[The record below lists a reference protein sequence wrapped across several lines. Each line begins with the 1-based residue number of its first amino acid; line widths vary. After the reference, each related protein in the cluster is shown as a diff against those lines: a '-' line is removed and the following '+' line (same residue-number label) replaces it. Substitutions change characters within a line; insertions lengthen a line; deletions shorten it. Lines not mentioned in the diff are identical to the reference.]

1 VDAKAQEERYDI
13 IGAEKKKDFIFSS
26 YRAWW
31 KWCICAQRA
40 AERLSMKKVAI
51 GLPVYNG
58 HNYLPAAIDS
68 ILAQSYG
75 DFDFLISDNAS
86 TDGTEEICHAYA
98 QRDRRIRYIRQAKN
112 VGAAANH
119 NLTVRM
125 TDSPYFK
132 WAAHDDLLAP
142 GFLATCVD
150 VLDRDPTVVLA
161 SPASMLI
168 DEAGMP
174 LSYSAELGGMI
185 DRSGVCW
192 PTTPEE
198 NDGLMASD
206 PTLRFEAVMLKMVMC
221 VEIFGLMRRSTLL
234 RTTLQGPF
242 GGADKAVLAQMS
254 LLGRF
259 WLGEETLFF
268 RRCHAQQ
275 FSASNGAY
283 RAMWFSG
290 RRDSLFTQQ
299 IKLLIAYCRTV
310 FTTQLTARQR
320 YSCLYAVANRAI
332 SRGQHWRRLTGGV
345 VGNS

>member
-1 VDAKAQEERYDI
+1 
-13 IGAEKKKDFIFSS
+13 
-26 YRAWW
+26 
-31 KWCICAQRA
+31 
-40 AERLSMKKVAI
+40 MKKVAI

-58 HNYLPAAIDS
+58 ENYLAAAIES

-86 TDGTEEICHAYA
+86 TDSTEEICRAYA
-98 QRDRRIRYIRQAKN
+98 RRDLRIRYIRQPQN

-119 NLTVRM
+119 NLLVRM
-125 TDSPYFK
+125 ADSPYFK

-142 GFLATCVD
+142 GFLAACVD

-168 DEAGMP
+168 DEVGMP
-174 LSYSAELGGMI
+174 LPYSAEHGGMI
-185 DRSGVCW
+185 DHSGVCW
-192 PTTPEE
+192 PVLPER

-206 PTLRFEAVMLKMVMC
+206 PTLRFEAVMLNMFMC
-221 VEIFGLMRRSTLL
+221 VEIFGLMRRSMLA
-234 RTTLQGPF
+234 RTSLQGPF
-242 GGADKAVLAQMS
+242 SGADKVVLAQMS

-259 WLGEETLFF
+259 WLGKETLFF

-275 FSASNGAY
+275 FSASVSGAY

-290 RRDSLFTQQ
+290 RRDSIFSQQ

-310 FTTQLTARQR
+310 FTAPLSARQR
-320 YSCLYAVANRAI
+320 CSCFYAIANRSI
-332 SRGQHWRRLTGGV
+332 SRGQHWRRLTGAL

>member
-1 VDAKAQEERYDI
+1 
-13 IGAEKKKDFIFSS
+13 
-26 YRAWW
+26 
-31 KWCICAQRA
+31 
-40 AERLSMKKVAI
+40 MKKVAI

-58 HNYLPAAIDS
+58 ANYLAAAIDS

-75 DFDFLISDNAS
+75 DFDFVISDNAS
-86 TDGTEEICHAYA
+86 TDGTEEICRSYA
-98 QRDRRIRYIRQAKN
+98 QRDPRIRYIRQPKN

-119 NLTVRM
+119 NMLVRM

-142 GFLATCVD
+142 GFLAACVD
-150 VLDRDPTVVLA
+150 VLDGDSAVVLA

-174 LSYSAELGGMI
+174 LPYSAELGGLI
-185 DRSGVCW
+185 DRLGVCW
-192 PTTPEE
+192 PVMPER

-206 PTLRFEAVMLKMVMC
+206 PTLRFEAVMLNMVMC
-221 VEIFGLMRRSTLL
+221 VEIFGLMRRSMLL
-234 RTTLQGPF
+234 RTSLQGPF
-242 GGADKAVLAQMS
+242 SGADKVVLAQMS
-254 LLGRF
+254 LLGCF

-275 FSASNGAY
+275 FSASVSGAY

-290 RRDSLFTQQ
+290 RRDSIFTQQ
-299 IKLLIAYCRTV
+299 IKLLLAYCRALYTTELTV
-310 FTTQLTARQR
+310 RQR
-320 YSCLYAVANRAI
+320 YTCLRAIAHRAI
-332 SRGQHWRRLTGGV
+332 SRSHQWRRLTGAL

>member
-1 VDAKAQEERYDI
+1 MLEMMHFAR
-13 IGAEKKKDFIFSS
+13 
-26 YRAWW
+26 
-31 KWCICAQRA
+31 QRR

-58 HNYLPAAIDS
+58 DNYLAAAIDS

-75 DFDFLISDNAS
+75 DFDLLISDNAS
-86 TDGTEEICHAYA
+86 TDGTEEICQAYA
-98 QRDRRIRYIRQAKN
+98 LRDPRIRYIRQPKN

-142 GFLATCVD
+142 GFLAACVD
-150 VLDRDPTVVLA
+150 ILDRDSTVVLA

-168 DEAGMP
+168 DDFGEP
-174 LSYSAELGGMI
+174 LPYSAELGGMI

-192 PTTPEE
+192 PVLPER
-198 NDGLMASD
+198 NDGLTARD
-206 PTLRFEAVMLKMVMC
+206 PTLRFEALMLNMVMC
-221 VEIFGLMRRSTLL
+221 VEIFGLMRRSMLL
-234 RTTLQGPF
+234 RTSLQVPF
-242 GGADKAVLAQMS
+242 NSADKVVLAQMS

-275 FSASNGAY
+275 YSAAVSGPY

-290 RRDSLFTQQ
+290 RRDSILTQQ
-299 IKLLIAYCRTV
+299 VKLLLAYCRALY
-310 FTTQLTARQR
+310 TTDLTARQR
-320 YSCLYAVANRAI
+320 YTCLRAIARRAI
-332 SRGQHWRRLTGGV
+332 SRGHHWRRLIGPV
-345 VGNS
+345 VWNS